1 MFGDIGRDQPPCLTL
16 AILHGDAAHLEPT
29 TDVVQIERLGH
40 HHVAVTEDLHR
51 LDEKRRRHAPP
62 RPELRLRRFG
72 LGLKH
77 DYRVF
82 GREVRFANDQRVL
95 RVRVDLLNRQERIA
109 HVLENGTDHRD
120 VERSQPFGHV
130 QDVAVDGLGPR
141 IKMAVRVPIA
151 ATELCPVFLVVL

>member
-16 AILHGDAAHLEPT
+16 ATLHGDAAHLEPT

-51 LDEKRRRHAPP
+51 LDEKHRRHAPP

-77 DYRVF
+77 DYLMRQLRAYQD
-82 GREVRFANDQRVL
+82 GRRAGGLSCMKHIMAPLFQTPRMMQAIGSYAEGVHLVP
-95 RVRVDLLNRQERIA
+95 VVDAGVKDDE
-109 HVLENGTDHRD
+109 
-120 VERSQPFGHV
+120 
-130 QDVAVDGLGPR
+130 
-141 IKMAVRVPIA
+141 
-151 ATELCPVFLVVL
+151 